1 MGTRRALAFAIALAA
16 FASMCLVVACDATLV
31 GGEAALASRVNVAGE
46 IEVHRKLQQTETSW
60 EVEKEKAEKE
70 EKEKAEKEK
79 EKREEEDAKKKAEE
93 EAKKKAEED
102 AKKKA
107 EEDAKKKAEEEARK
121 KEEEEAKKRADEAA
135 KKNAEEEAKKKAAE
149 EAAAAE
155 RARSKQ
161 KDKMP
166 TSTLKEVIK
175 EDDDMPTSTLQEVI
189 KEDDDMPTTVFGEVA
204 AAVDDDDDDDDDD
217 ERRSIGSSFDPETTS
232 TATAAASLDFEGA
245 FDSAP
250 EPQPVEEEPYE
261 SYEVPEVPE
270 ETAVVREDG
279 GVCGAGCDSCVAVEG
294 AEECCNVKDSDC
306 QRCADGETDEW
317 PCTSDNIFRCRCE
330 MKAEDNPYACTSK
343 CDTCTAHPDATA
355 NFRITDN
362 DCARCADG
370 VGDGEEPLA
379 WPCGPDD
386 WMVEQNTCFCTM
398 SPSEEEGGEAGLQD
412 SIALLR
418 GLSP

>member
-1 MGTRRALAFAIALAA
+1 MGPEQRDRLRTRAQSDTMVKMTRRALAFAIALAA

-31 GGEAALASRVNVAGE
+31 GGEAALASRVNVPGE
-46 IEVHRKLQQTETSW
+46 IEVHRKLQQTETNW
-60 EVEKEKAEKE
+60 EVGEKE
-70 EKEKAEKEK
+70 AEKEK
-79 EKREEEDAKKKAEE
+79 EKKAEEEAKKRAEEEAKKRAEEEAKKQADEAAKKKAEE
-93 EAKKKAEED
+93 EAKK
-102 AKKKA
+102 
-107 EEDAKKKAEEEARK
+107 R
-121 KEEEEAKKRADEAA
+121 
-135 KKNAEEEAKKKAAE
+135 AAE
-149 EAAAAE
+149 DAAAAE
-155 RARSKQ
+155 RARSKE

-245 FDSAP
+245 FDSAT

-279 GVCGAGCDSCVAVEG
+279 GVCGAGCDSCVAVAG

-306 QRCADGETDEW
+306 QRCADGETEQW

-330 MKAEDNPYACTSK
+330 MKAEDMPDACTSE
-343 CDTCTAHPDATA
+343 CDTCTASPDAMA
-355 NFRITDN
+355 EFGITDE

-370 VGDGEEPLA
+370 AGEEA
-379 WPCGPDD
+379 GFPCGPDE
-386 WMVEQNTCFCTM
+386 WMETAGLCSCATKEESSGEMDDLSVEVLRF
-398 SPSEEEGGEAGLQD
+398 GGE
-412 SIALLR
+412 
-418 GLSP
+418 